1 MKKHVLEV
9 DGIRKKFNGRTILSD
24 VYLKCETSE
33 IVGLIGRNGSGKST
47 LLKIISNI
55 LPSPDKSVRVD
66 FISVKKKNA
75 LQNEICYLSQ
85 EHFIPEHLTVR
96 RAIELSVDK
105 QNRSFFNND
114 ELIIS
119 VLNKKIKHLS
129 GGELRYLEVKLVLC
143 NPSKFVLLDEPF
155 SRLSPLSCEKII
167 LLIKE
172 NALKKG
178 IIITDHNHENVILVA
193 TRLISL
199 ENGRVSKVTEKDVL
213 SVS

>member
-9 DGIRKKFNGRTILSD
+9 DGIRKEFNGKTILSD

-47 LLKIISNI
+47 LLKIISNM
-55 LPSPDKSVRVD
+55 LPSPDKCVRVD
-66 FISVKKKNA
+66 FISVKKRNA

-85 EHFIPEHLTVR
+85 EHFIPKHLTVR
-96 RAIELSVDK
+96 RAIELSVDE

-129 GGELRYLEVKLVLC
+129 GGEFRYLEVKLVLY

>member
-1 MKKHVLEV
+1 MNKHVLEV
-9 DGIRKKFNGRTILSD
+9 DGIRKEFNGKTILSD

-33 IVGLIGRNGSGKST
+33 VVGLIGRNGSGKST
-47 LLKIISNI
+47 LLKIISNL
-55 LPSPDKSVRVD
+55 LPSADKCVRID
-66 FISVKKKNA
+66 FVSIKKKNA

-85 EHFIPEHLTVR
+85 EHFIPNHLTVR
-96 RAIELSVDK
+96 RTIELSIDK

-129 GGELRYLEVKLVLC
+129 GGELRYLEVKLVLY
-143 NPSKFVLLDEPF
+143 NSAKFVLLDEPF

-167 LLIKE
+167 LLIQE

-178 IIITDHNHENVILVA
+178 IIITDHNHENVIRLA

-199 ENGRVSKVTEKDVL
+199 KDGRVSKVIDKDVF
-213 SVS
+213 SVI